1 MRFVLYKNIFIL
13 GIILYVKLGI
23 RVKKDV
29 RFRKKVEL
37 IGQ

>member
-1 MRFVLYKNIFIL
+1 MRLVLYKNAFIL
-13 GIILYVKLGI
+13 GIIFYVKLGI
-23 RVKKDV
+23 RVKKDA

>member
-1 MRFVLYKNIFIL
+1 MRFVLYKNLFIL

-23 RVKKDV
+23 RVKKDA
-29 RFRKKVEL
+29 RFKKKVEL